1 VQQPAVSHTPPASQQ
16 SVVSQQPPGSQQ
28 TSVAQ
33 QAASSQQLAVVERQ
47 PTTVEQQLI
56 AQESLVLALESIWSE
71 DTFVDRLELLK
82 ASVEPHATTQNRQA
96 NTIPDFIFEFL
107 FGTEVGTGGSFPFRQ
122 RESPVN

>member
-1 VQQPAVSHTPPASQQ
+1 M
-16 SVVSQQPPGSQQ
+16 
-28 TSVAQ
+28 AQ